1 MFVQLLCTVLVI
13 INLCDDVS
21 AAGRPRHIVFI
32 VADDLGWNDIGF
44 HNPDIITPNID
55 KLARE
60 GLLLNHH
67 YVQPLCS
74 PSRAAFMSGY
84 YPFKTGLQHEVILNN
99 QPVCLPLNITTLP
112 QKLKELGYATH
123 MVGKWHNGF
132 CSWNCTPTYRGF
144 DSFFGYY
151 NALEDYYTHVT
162 GGFLDYRNNTSPV
175 TTDNGTYSTLRF
187 TDVATDIIERHN
199 QSQPLFLYLAYQAV
213 HEPIEVPAK
222 YEAMYPNIKT
232 ENRRKF
238 SGMVSA
244 LDEAVGNVTETLK
257 QRGLMDDTLILFTA
271 DNGGA
276 VDAYGNNYPLRGGK
290 FTLYEGGT
298 RAVGFMYGSGLQK
311 TGTVFDGMIHAVDW
325 LPTLTAAAGG
335 TPVSDRDGINLW
347 PSLSTASP
355 SPRTE
360 VVYNYDSHPQP
371 MQGHAAIRVG
381 DYKLIDGYPGLYP
394 GWYKPEQVT
403 SSLNTRFS
411 RDSANQYQLFNLK
424 DDPNERNDLSN
435 SRPDMVKKLAAR
447 LAWYEKQAVPP
458 NFPETPNDLSNPAL
472 YGNVWSPGWC

>member
-13 INLCDDVS
+13 VNLCDDVS

-32 VADDLGWNDIGF
+32 VADDLGWNDVGF
-44 HNPDIITPNID
+44 HNPDMITPNID
-55 KLARE
+55 KLATE
-60 GLLLNHH
+60 GLILNHS

-74 PSRAAFMSGY
+74 PSRSAFMSGY
-84 YPFKTGLQHEVILNN
+84 YPFKTGLQHLVIVNY
-99 QPVCLPLNITTLP
+99 QPVCLPLNITILP

-123 MVGKWHNGF
+123 IIGKWHTGF

-151 NALEDYYTHVT
+151 NAQEDYYTHT
-162 GGFLDYRNNTSPV
+162 TLDYLDFRNNTSPEK
-175 TTDNGTYSTLRF
+175 TDNGTYSTYRF
-187 TDVATDIIERHN
+187 ADEAIGIIERHDK
-199 QSQPLFLYLAYQAV
+199 SRPLFLYLPFQAV
-213 HEPIEVPAK
+213 HAPIEVPEK
-222 YEAMYPNIKT
+222 YEAMYPNVKT
-232 ENRRKF
+232 EGRRKYC
-238 SGMVSA
+238 GMVSA
-244 LDEAVGNVTETLK
+244 LDDAIGNITKALTNS
-257 QRGLMDDTLILFTA
+257 GLMEDTLILFTA
-271 DNGGA
+271 DNGGWITEH
-276 VDAYGNNYPLRGGK
+276 GNNYPLRGGK
-290 FTLYEGGT
+290 VTVYEGGT
-298 RAVGFMYGSGLQK
+298 RAAAFMHGSGLQK

-335 TPVSDRDGINLW
+335 TPVTDRDGINLW
-347 PSLSTASP
+347 PSLSRASP

-360 VVYNYDSHPQP
+360 VVYNYDSHPFP
-371 MQGHAAIRVG
+371 EEGHAAIRVG

-403 SSLNTRFS
+403 SELNITHI
-411 RDSANQYQLFNLK
+411 RDWANKYQLFNLK

-435 SRPDMVKKLAAR
+435 SQPDMVKKLAAR

-458 NFPETPNDLSNPAL
+458 NFPETPDPKSNPAL